1 MSQDPIAHIS
11 ELLLTKSGVKQVAY
25 RNICQVFKSLKK
37 EAIKLIETINA
48 QTDSKDEDIILSV
61 NEISD
66 QEFHVKV
73 AGDLLVFFLHTNI
86 ITLSEDYAYNK
97 SPYVQENLARKYLGQ
112 INVYNFMADSL
123 KYNRLNDPGYLL
135 ARLMV
140 NFEQRFIVEGDRQIN
155 FMFESVSNKPI
166 EKTDISILI
175 QLLITQAINNDL
187 VVPPFQKIRSISL
200 QQKLIQSELL
210 GAGDKKI
217 GFQMSAQQNVE

>member
-1 MSQDPIAHIS
+1 M
-11 ELLLTKSGVKQVAY
+11 
-25 RNICQVFKSLKK
+25 
-37 EAIKLIETINA
+37 
-48 QTDSKDEDIILSV
+48 
-61 NEISD
+61 
-66 QEFHVKV
+66 
-73 AGDLLVFFLHTNI
+73 FFLHTHI
-86 ITLSEDYAYNK
+86 IPLSEGSANK
-97 SPYVQENLARKYLGQ
+97 KRPYEQANLARKYLGQ

>member
-11 ELLLTKSGVKQVAY
+11 ELLLTKSGVKQVTY
-25 RNICQVFKSLKK
+25 RNICQVFKLLKK

-48 QTDSKDEDIILSV
+48 QTDTKDEDITLSV

-86 ITLSEDYAYNK
+86 ITLSEDYAFNK
-97 SPYVQENLARKYLGQ
+97 SSYVQGNAARKYLGQ

-140 NFEQRFIVEGDRQIN
+140 NFENRFIVEGDRQIN
-155 FMFESVSNKPI
+155 FMFESVSEKPL
-166 EKTDISILI
+166 EKTDLSILI
-175 QLLITQAINNDL
+175 QLIITQAINNDL
-187 VVPPFQKIRSISL
+187 VVPPFQKIRNISL
-200 QQKLIQSELL
+200 QQKLLQSELM
-210 GAGDKKI
+210 GAGNKKI
-217 GFQMSAQQNVE
+217 GFQMSSQQDVE